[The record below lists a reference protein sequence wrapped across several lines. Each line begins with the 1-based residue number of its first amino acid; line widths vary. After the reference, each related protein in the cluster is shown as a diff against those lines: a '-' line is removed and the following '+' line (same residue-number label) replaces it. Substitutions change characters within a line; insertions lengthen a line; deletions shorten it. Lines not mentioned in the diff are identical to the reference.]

1 MALVGFDRVCVQQF
15 ETMLLYRNG
24 RFEKALPPGRH
35 RIRAG
40 SRQIARID
48 RRPEIFRLNQGTVST
63 DRFALNLIYVV
74 RTQIVDPRATF
85 ESTQNYRDEIC
96 MRLQSVVK
104 AMCSR
109 KIAAGNPDRPPDLQ
123 QQRAEGGQPGV
134 SLDRL
139 RMPDLRADA
148 GGYRRA
154 RHRAGRQAGGRRG
167 AGARER
173 GRKRRDRCNVI
184 APRPPA
190 DRSAAPPSGLPP
202 AMLRPPDR
210 RARGCS
216 CCAAADYEQI
226 ILHRHQPRRVAKETR
241 AQLVCARRMAF
252 AIAKTAAMPNCPLSS
267 FIRTSLT

>member
-1 MALVGFDRVCVQQF
+1 MAMTYFRRTESQEKRREESASQRLQDKKHGRGRENVGELLGSIAFSLIVIAVIAGTWAWISTLLRKGVIALVGFDRICVQQF

-63 DRFALNLIYVV
+63 DRFALNLTYVV

-109 KIAAGNPDRPPDLQ
+109 KTRLEIQTDHQTFSNNVQKAANQVFRSIGCECLTFELMQVDVAGPAIELDAK
-123 QQRAEGGQPGV
+123 RASVAAQAPVSVGG
-134 SLDRL
+134 
-139 RMPDLRADA
+139 
-148 GGYRRA
+148 
-154 RHRAGRQAGGRRG
+154 
-167 AGARER
+167 
-173 GRKRRDRCNVI
+173 K
-184 APRPPA
+184 
-190 DRSAAPPSGLPP
+190 SAL
-202 AMLRPPDR
+202 
-210 RARGCS
+210 
-216 CCAAADYEQI
+216 
-226 ILHRHQPRRVAKETR
+226 
-241 AQLVCARRMAF
+241 
-252 AIAKTAAMPNCPLSS
+252 AAM
-267 FIRTSLT
+267 

>member
-1 MALVGFDRVCVQQF
+1 MGELLGSIAFSLIVIAVIAGAWAWISTLFRKGIMALVGFDRVCVQQF

-63 DRFALNLIYVV
+63 DRFALTLIYVV

-109 KIAAGNPDRPPDLQ
+109 KTRLEIQTDHQTFGNNVQKAANQVFRSIGCECLTFELMQVDIAGPAI
-123 QQRAEGGQPGV
+123 E
-134 SLDRL
+134 LD
-139 RMPDLRADA
+139 AK
-148 GGYRRA
+148 
-154 RHRAGRQAGGRRG
+154 RAGVAAQAPVSVGG
-167 AGARER
+167 
-173 GRKRRDRCNVI
+173 K
-184 APRPPA
+184 
-190 DRSAAPPSGLPP
+190 SAL
-202 AMLRPPDR
+202 
-210 RARGCS
+210 
-216 CCAAADYEQI
+216 
-226 ILHRHQPRRVAKETR
+226 
-241 AQLVCARRMAF
+241 
-252 AIAKTAAMPNCPLSS
+252 AAM
-267 FIRTSLT
+267 